1 MRQRCL
7 ILLIGVSA
15 CLVLFH
21 PGCFF
26 SGGVSTFR
34 SATGA
39 NGTGFLSAVERNGQ
53 WEGDGPP
60 PQVGDETEY
69 PMYRYLQK
77 EAAYSL
83 FSSAKDYVLSDAYLQ
98 QRRRITVIREIGT
111 VTENGSTRHY
121 YEVEFENRG
130 ASLR

>member
-1 MRQRCL
+1 M
-7 ILLIGVSA
+7 
-15 CLVLFH
+15 
-21 PGCFF
+21 
-26 SGGVSTFR
+26 SG
-34 SATGA
+34 AD
-39 NGTGFLSAVERNGQ
+39 GTGFLSAVERSGK

-69 PMYRYLQK
+69 PLYRSLRK

-83 FSSAKDYVLSDAYLQ
+83 LSSAKDYILSEPYPQ

-121 YEVEFENRG
+121 YEVEFENRKAG
-130 ASLR
+130 SR